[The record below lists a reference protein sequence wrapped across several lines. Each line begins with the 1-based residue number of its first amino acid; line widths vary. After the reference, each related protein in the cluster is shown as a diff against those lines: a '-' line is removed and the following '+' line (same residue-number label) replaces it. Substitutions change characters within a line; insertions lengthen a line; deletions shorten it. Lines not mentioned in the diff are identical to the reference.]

1 MASINTSVGNFTP
14 IENSE
19 NINENSENVIVQSES
34 TIGAEDEGYR
44 YRYDSN
50 KGVTFQVSDFNNIES
65 VKVSGNYTQ
74 NFVEIPQYDLS
85 SIHIFDDEEDYNFNY
100 ILSIID
106 GIGDKPNLYCTSKF
120 FDKII
125 QQKNLRQPH
134 GVNQLTHQ
142 RGIVVIDIQPLR
154 KLVEDM
160 RIAELN
166 LDIDITNSKERRYV
180 EVLRNIFVISNY
192 TPSDEGL
199 VSSPTINIRELIKY
213 ISFVSN
219 KPPANY
225 NERLLPAELIGD
237 FRGYETATEYDP
249 SDELSDSYNGEYAPV
264 GRIGSSSEEEVLING
279 IYWVWNPSTSVWE
292 RVNQEDNEETSDT
305 ESDTGSENQGGTG
318 NTGSGNQSGSGNT
331 GSGNQGGSFGGA
343 SGDIGTGN
351 NGSYSPIGRAGTSQ
365 GEIVTKVGHQWQ
377 WDGTRWLRFTL

>member
-85 SIHIFDDEEDYNFNY
+85 SIHIFDDEEDYDFNY

-106 GIGDKPNLYCTSKF
+106 GIGDEPNLYCTSKF

-142 RGIVVIDIQPLR
+142 RDIVVIDIQPL
-154 KLVEDM
+154 KKMVEDM

-199 VSSPTINIRELIKY
+199 VASPTINIRELIKY
-213 ISFVSN
+213 ISWVSN
-219 KPPANY
+219 KPPADY
-225 NERLLPAELIGD
+225 NQRLLPAEIIGD

-249 SDELSDSYNGEYAPV
+249 SDVLSESYNGEYAPV
-264 GRIGSSSEEEVLING
+264 GRIGEGDEEEVLING
-279 IYWVWNPSTSVWE
+279 IYWTWNPSTMAWE

-305 ESDTGSENQGGTG
+305 ESDTGSGNQGGSG
-318 NTGSGNQSGSGNT
+318 NTGSGNT
-331 GSGNQGGSFGGA
+331 GSGNQGGSGNTG
-343 SGDIGTGN
+343 SGNT
-351 NGSYSPIGRAGTSQ
+351 GSYSPIGRAGTSQ
-365 GEIVTKVGHQWQ
+365 GEVVVLQTQPYL
-377 WDGTRWLRFTL
+377 WDGTRWLRVTL